1 MPYLE
6 RKLFR
11 KRLYL
16 NYEKESDKEF
26 KLYYYKYFK
35 PILEKYSVDYLS
47 Y

>member
-11 KRLYL
+11 KRLCL

-35 PILEKYSVDYLS
+35 PILEKYWADYLS